1 LDLPLVTFWMM
12 ERSIARIEAERDMR
26 ALVLSNASNTKEG
39 IKEIQA
45 ALKEKIGTVYVPKNT
60 LDSEGLNKLKGL
72 ASLK

>member
-1 LDLPLVTFWMM
+1 
-12 ERSIARIEAERDMR
+12 MR